1 MTVLWLAMLCMGSAS
16 IVGGATGFGTAL
28 IATPLML
35 LVGMDVTDVVVV
47 NLFVG
52 LATRIAA
59 AIQLRE
65 HIEWRRVG
73 WMGGSSLPGAWL
85 GVLTISLLPVALLK
99 PAVGVLTVVCGLA
112 LAIQPSGGPRPPS
125 RPALSVAGFVSGYF
139 GSTTS
144 LNGPPVVLLL
154 GRAKLPPMSFI
165 ADLAGF
171 FVITNT
177 LSLALLWIYSDID
190 LGEVWPLL
198 LGCLAV
204 GLIGNRLGIAIARRT
219 PVGTFR
225 WAVVTLVMAAGIL
238 TIVTA

>member
-1 MTVLWLAMLCMGSAS
+1 MSFAS
-16 IVGGATGFGTAL
+16 IIGGATGFGTAL

-35 LVGMDVTDVVVV
+35 LAGIDVTDVVIV
-47 NLFVG
+47 NLVVG

-59 AIQLRE
+59 VIQLRA
-65 HIEWRRVG
+65 HVEWRRVG
-73 WMGGSSLPGAWL
+73 WLGGASLPGAWL
-85 GVLTISLLPVALLK
+85 GVLTVALLPVAYLK
-99 PAVGVLTVVCGLA
+99 PAVGALTVLCGLA

-139 GSTTS
+139 GTTTS

-177 LSLALLWIYSDID
+177 LSLALLWIYSDVGLAAI
-190 LGEVWPLL
+190 WPMLV
-198 LGCLAV
+198 GCLVV
-204 GLIGNRLGIAIARRT
+204 GLIGNRVGIAIAQRLS
-219 PVGTFR
+219 VGTFR
-225 WAVVTLVMAAGIL
+225 WGVIALVLAAGIL